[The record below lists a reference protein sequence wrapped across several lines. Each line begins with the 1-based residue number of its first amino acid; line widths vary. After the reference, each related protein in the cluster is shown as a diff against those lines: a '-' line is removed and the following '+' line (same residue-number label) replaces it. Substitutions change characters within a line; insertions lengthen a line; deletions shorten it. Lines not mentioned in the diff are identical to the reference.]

1 MDTKSTNRIF
11 KGNFGELQLFIQG
24 DLATGSYQENGKL
37 EGAFTNNS
45 FRGQWVNNGQ
55 SGLIEFSIN
64 DGRLIGSW
72 KKGTDHGPMRGKWE
86 GTEISSNLQGNEH
99 KSEWHILHDISTF
112 LIFFA
117 NLSENG
123 MQDQE
128 RAYFLE
134 AIQNWN
140 FEIDGVRYGVSAQR
154 PADLR
159 EFTNEVF
166 QALYMERGEPTK
178 DPFIQL
184 NHSHENLCKY
194 YNRGDIFNCK
204 SIKAFLTC
212 CLSICTQRNLNEL
225 QAQQLEWYI
234 EQWKEV
240 CPDVVSLNAYI
251 EAIKEKKA
259 VEDELKEL
267 GLNINDLYMEQEKST
282 HQVVNQQKSERNIQR
297 PSKHTFGHDLA
308 FLYLSLVIL
317 TNGQLTQEEI
327 HVICNKL
334 IDWVDDPD
342 NYDMETT
349 LNETINWK
357 ESCGSEINI
366 ELNNCIERIAT
377 NLSKEH
383 RVYVMRDM
391 WAIIKADN
399 KQTELEV
406 EFFLKVAKQLEV
418 ELYNI

>member
-308 FLYLSLVIL
+308 FL
-317 TNGQLTQEEI
+317 
-327 HVICNKL
+327 
-334 IDWVDDPD
+334 
-342 NYDMETT
+342 
-349 LNETINWK
+349 
-357 ESCGSEINI
+357 
-366 ELNNCIERIAT
+366 
-377 NLSKEH
+377 
-383 RVYVMRDM
+383 
-391 WAIIKADN
+391 
-399 KQTELEV
+399 
-406 EFFLKVAKQLEV
+406 
-418 ELYNI
+418 